1 MEKDGKEEKKK
12 MEDKEKREGNEQNNL
27 NIYHTSIK
35 YTYNLL
41 NNLSLTCQC
50 SIGDLVVNLVEESST
65 PVSNHVE
72 NRPVKDTDKCM
83 CMTRS
88 RAD

>member
-12 MEDKEKREGNEQNNL
+12 MEDKEKREGNKQNNL

-50 SIGDLVVNLVEESST
+50 SIGDLVVNLVEGSST
-65 PVSNHVE
+65 PVSNRVE
-72 NRPVKDTDKCM
+72 NRLVKDTDKCM